1 MGIQYETGNLVG
13 SIFFL
18 DTLYTPSFWTLFVSS
33 FLLKY
38 FHEFQ
43 SFVKHLLSTARY

>member
-13 SIFFL
+13 SIFFW
-18 DTLYTPSFWTLFVSS
+18 TPCIHPLFGH